1 MIITIGG
8 IKGGTGKS
16 MLACNFAVLAESAG
30 ADDVLLI
37 DADPQQ
43 SATEFYAIRDE
54 AKIATRFL
62 CMRLDAKGLRS
73 NLPKL
78 ARQYGVIIVDVAG
91 SDTREQREALMHSD
105 RLLAPFAPSSVDAW
119 TGSLLAEMVGDV
131 RQFND
136 RLEVFGVM
144 NQCTPRLRDTES
156 MRKVLTD
163 CGLRVL
169 AGVIVS
175 RVGIRQAFGD
185 GLAVFEARPLDA
197 KACAEVAMAFREAT
211 GLKVALPLPRVL
223 A

>member
-16 MLACNFAVLAESAG
+16 MLACNFAVLAESAATG
-30 ADDVLLI
+30 AVLLV

-54 AKIATRFL
+54 AKIATGFV
-62 CMRLDAKGLRS
+62 CMRLDAKGLRA

-78 ARQYGVIIVDVAG
+78 ARQYGVVIIDVAG

-119 TGSLLAEMVGDV
+119 TGDPLAAMVADT
-131 RQFND
+131 RQYNEN
-136 RLEVFGVM
+136 LAVFAVL
-144 NQCTPRLRDTES
+144 NQCTPRLRDSEA
-156 MRKVLTD
+156 MRAVLVEH
-163 CGLRVL
+163 GLTVL
-169 AGVIVS
+169 ASHIVR
-175 RVGIRQAFGD
+175 RVTVSQAFGG
-185 GLAVFEARPLDA
+185 GLSVFEARPLDA
-197 KACAEVAMAFREAT
+197 KACAEVAMAFREAMD
-211 GLKVALPLPRVL
+211 LPVVLPLEKLR